1 MDPQTTMPLK
11 KFGILFGFSLI
22 IGSLETDSFIIFG
35 EGIEGEWDFRGEIR
49 RWNSG
54 YVLISY

>member
-1 MDPQTTMPLK
+1 MPLK